1 MSSKVIKNP
10 LLMGLLALAIAPGI
24 FICLFIYAKDSYNR
38 EPPLL
43 LLWSFVL
50 GMLSTIPAVIIQLA
64 TGDAPGQIGATAVGA
79 TAFFAYCIVGLSE
92 EASKFFM
99 LRVFLYKRKAFDDPF
114 DGIIYAVMVGM
125 GFATLENILYVMQHG
140 YATGVLRMFLSVP
153 AHGTFAVLMG
163 YFTGLAKFN
172 PAKRMLYF
180 LLAVLLPVLFHGTFD
195 FFLFLGQ
202 TVLHIA
208 GAIASFLIALF
219 LSFKAIRH
227 KQQLSRAYMEQN
239 GYSKV

>member
-1 MSSKVIKNP
+1 
-10 LLMGLLALAIAPGI
+10 MGLLALAIAPGI
-24 FICLFIYAKDSYNR
+24 FICFFIYAKDRYNR
-38 EPPLL
+38 EPLGLL
-43 LLWSFVL
+43 VWAFVL
-50 GMLSTIPAVIIQLA
+50 GMLSTIPAVVIQLLS
-64 TGDAPGQIGATAVGA
+64 GDMPARIGTTTVGA

-114 DGIIYAVMVGM
+114 DGIIYSVMVGM

-172 PAKRMLYF
+172 PGKRMLYF
-180 LLAVLLPVLFHGTFD
+180 LLAILLPVLFHGTFD

-202 TVLHIA
+202 TVLYIA
-208 GAIASFLIALF
+208 GAVASFFIAIF
-219 LSFKAIRH
+219 LSLKAIKH
-227 KQQLSRAYMEQN
+227 KQQLSKAYMEQN
-239 GYSKV
+239 GNLV

>member
-1 MSSKVIKNP
+1 
-10 LLMGLLALAIAPGI
+10 MGLLALAIAPGI
-24 FICLFIYAKDSYNR
+24 FICFYIFAKDKYNR
-38 EPPLL
+38 EPLGLL
-43 LLWSFVL
+43 VWAFVL
-50 GMLSTIPAVIIQLA
+50 GMLSTIPAVVIQLA
-64 TGDAPGQIGATAVGA
+64 TGDMAGKIGETAVAA
-79 TAFFAYCIVGLSE
+79 TAFFAYCVVGLSE

-172 PAKRMLYF
+172 PNKRMLYF
-180 LLAVLLPVLFHGTFD
+180 LFAILLPVLFHGTFD
-195 FFLFLGQ
+195 LFLFLGQ
-202 TVLHIA
+202 SILHIA
-208 GAIASFLIALF
+208 GSVASFFVAIF

-227 KQQLSRAYMEQN
+227 KQQLSKAHIENNNLVM
-239 GYSKV
+239 

>member
-1 MSSKVIKNP
+1 
-10 LLMGLLALAIAPGI
+10 MGLLALAIAPGI
-24 FICLFIYAKDSYNR
+24 FICFYIFAKDKYNR
-38 EPPLL
+38 EPLGLL
-43 LLWSFVL
+43 AWAFVL
-50 GMLSTIPAVIIQLA
+50 GILSTIPAVVIQLA
-64 TGDAPGQIGATAVGA
+64 TGDAPGKIASTTVGA

-92 EASKFFM
+92 EVSKFFM

-114 DGIIYAVMVGM
+114 DGIIYSVMVGM
-125 GFATLENILYVMQHG
+125 GFATLENVLYVMQHG

-172 PAKRMLYF
+172 AGKRMLYL

-202 TVLHIA
+202 TVLHIG
-208 GAIASFLIALF
+208 GAIASFFIALY

-227 KQQLSRAYMEQN
+227 KQQLSKAYIEQN
-239 GYSKV
+239 GHSGLS

>member
-1 MSSKVIKNP
+1 
-10 LLMGLLALAIAPGI
+10 MGLLALAIAPGI
-24 FICLFIYAKDSYNR
+24 FICFFVYARDRYNR
-38 EPPLL
+38 EPLGLL
-43 LLWSFVL
+43 VWAFVL
-50 GMLSTIPAVIIQLA
+50 GMLSTIPAVIIQLT
-64 TGDAPGQIGATAVGA
+64 TGDVSGKIATSTIGA
-79 TAFFAYCIVGLSE
+79 TAFFAYYVVGLSE

-114 DGIIYAVMVGM
+114 DGIMYAVMVGM
-125 GFATLENILYVMQHG
+125 GFATLENILYVLQHG
-140 YATGVLRMFLSVP
+140 YATGVMRMFLSVP

-172 PAKRMLYF
+172 RGKRAIYL
-180 LLAVLLPVLFHGTFD
+180 LLAILLPVLFHGTFD

-239 GYSKV
+239 GYSKM

>member
-1 MSSKVIKNP
+1 
-10 LLMGLLALAIAPGI
+10 MGLLALAIAPGI
-24 FICLFIYAKDSYNR
+24 FICLFIYAKDRYNR
-38 EPPLL
+38 EPALL
-43 LLWSFVL
+43 LLWAFVL
-50 GMLSTIPAVIIQLA
+50 GMLSTVPAVIIQLA
-64 TGDAPGQIGATAVGA
+64 TGDLPGKIGSTAVGA
-79 TAFFAYCIVGLSE
+79 TAFFAYFIVGLSE

-114 DGIIYAVMVGM
+114 DGIIYSVMVGM
-125 GFATLENILYVMQHG
+125 GFATLENILYVTQHG

-172 PAKRMLYF
+172 PGKRTFYF
-180 LLAVLLPVLFHGTFD
+180 LLAILLPVFFHGTFD

-202 TVLHIA
+202 TMLHVA
-208 GAIASFLIALF
+208 GAVASFLVAVL

-227 KQQLSRAYMEQN
+227 KQQLSKVHIEKN
-239 GYSKV
+239 GSLT